1 MTNFTDGV
9 NMINVLEMLEGSA
22 EKYGDKT
29 AFVDSGMRVT
39 YADAVDLAGK
49 IGSALAADGMLRRA
63 VAVLIPKG
71 VKELVSFFGIVYS
84 GNFYVPIDT
93 EMPVERMLL
102 IFETLNP
109 IGIIVDETTSDMD
122 LGRYN
127 DLKRSYGELVSRGK
141 NQVLLEKIRK
151 SAIDTDPVYA
161 LFTSGST
168 GVPKGVIVCHRS
180 IIDYAGWCVATF
192 DLSAE
197 TVFGNQTPFYF
208 SMSVLDIYATICS
221 GAALFIIPKVMFTF
235 PMDLLTF
242 LNKNK
247 VNTIYWVPSALCMI
261 TKFNMLSA
269 VELPFLQKILFAGEV
284 MPTKHL
290 NLWRKYLPDA
300 LYANLFGPTE
310 ITDIG
315 IYYIVD
321 REFQDDEP
329 VPIGRACRNVD
340 VFVLDDE
347 NKPVTEPGTVGEL
360 YYRGSYLAHGYY
372 NNWNKTDEAYVQ
384 NPLNTAYPEIVYKSG
399 DLVQWNRFGELVYV
413 SRKDFQIKHM
423 GYRIELGEIENVA
436 GAFAE
441 VDRCAAVYDSQKD
454 DIVLFYEGKKCEEE
468 KLWKFVKNRL
478 PIYMVPQKLQKTARL
493 PLNENGKIDRKDLQ
507 ARLPL

>member
-1 MTNFTDGV
+1 
-9 NMINVLEMLEGSA
+9 MINVLEMLE
-22 EKYGDKT
+22 ETRDKYGSKT
-29 AFVDSGMRVT
+29 AFADSETQVS
-39 YADAVDLAGK
+39 YSELVDLAEK
-49 IGSALAADGMLRRA
+49 MGSALASDGTQRRA
-63 VAVLIPKG
+63 AAVLVPKG
-71 VKELVSFFGIVYS
+71 VKELISFFGVVYS

-109 IGIIVDETTSDMD
+109 IRIIVDETTRDMD
-122 LGRYN
+122 LGQYN
-127 DLKRSYGELVSRGK
+127 GLKCCYGDLISGEKNETLLYG
-141 NQVLLEKIRK
+141 IRQK
-151 SAIDTDPVYA
+151 AIDTDPVYA

-168 GVPKGVIVCHRS
+168 GIPKGVIVCHRS
-180 IIDYAGWCVATF
+180 IIDYAGWCVAAF

-208 SMSVLDIYATICS
+208 SMSVLDIYATIRS
-221 GAALFIIPKVMFTF
+221 GASLYVIPKAMFTF
-235 PMDLLTF
+235 PMDLLEF
-242 LNKNK
+242 LNQHKI
-247 VNTIYWVPSALCMI
+247 NTIYWVPSALCLI

-269 VELPFLQKILFAGEV
+269 VELPYLRKILFAGEV

-290 NLWRKYLPDA
+290 NIWRKYHPDA

-321 REFQDDEP
+321 REFRDDEP
-329 VPIGRACRNVD
+329 VPIGNACRNVD

-347 NKPVTEPGTVGEL
+347 NRLITEPGIAGEL

-372 NNWNKTDEAYVQ
+372 NNQDKTQEAYVQ

-399 DLVQWNRFGELVYV
+399 DLVQWNEFGELVYV

-423 GYRIELGEIENVA
+423 GYRIELGEIENVT
-436 GAFAE
+436 GAFPG

-454 DIVLFYEGKKCEEE
+454 DIVLFYEGSKCEEE
-468 KLWKFVKNRL
+468 KLWEFIKSRL
-478 PIYMVPQKLQKTARL
+478 PVYMVPQKLQVMARL
-493 PLNENGKIDRKDLQ
+493 PLNENGKIDRKALQ
-507 ARLPL
+507 ARLPQ

>member
-1 MTNFTDGV
+1 
-9 NMINVLEMLEGSA
+9 MINVLEMLETTTN
-22 EKYGDKT
+22 KYGSKT
-29 AFVDSGMRVT
+29 AFADSGMKVT
-39 YADAVDLAGK
+39 YSEAVSLAEK
-49 IGSALAADGMLRRA
+49 IGSSLAADGVVRRA
-63 VAVLIPKG
+63 VAVLVPKG
-71 VKELVSFFGIVYS
+71 VKELLSFFGVVYS

-93 EMPVERMLL
+93 QMPVERVLL

-109 IGIIVDETTSDMD
+109 VRVIVDEETYDTD

-127 DLKRSYGELVSRGK
+127 DLKIRYEELIAGK
-141 NQVLLEKIRK
+141 KKAELLDKIRK

-180 IIDYAGWCVATF
+180 IIDYAGWCVSTF

-221 GAALFIIPKVMFTF
+221 GAALFVIPKALFTF
-235 PMDLLTF
+235 PMNLLEF
-242 LNKNK
+242 LNENRI
-247 VNTIYWVPSALCMI
+247 NTIYWVPSALCLI

-269 VELPFLQKILFAGEV
+269 VELPFLKKILFAGEV

-290 NLWRKYLPDA
+290 NIWRKYLPDA

-315 IYYIVD
+315 IYYILD

-329 VPIGRACRNVD
+329 IPIGNACRNVD
-340 VFVLDDE
+340 VFVLDE
-347 NKPVTEPGTVGEL
+347 NNQPVTEPGIAGEL

-372 NNWNKTDEAYVQ
+372 NNWDKTNEAYVQ
-384 NPLNTAYPEIVYKSG
+384 NPLNAAYPEIVYKSG
-399 DLVQWNRFGELVYV
+399 DLVQWNSYGELVYV

-423 GYRIELGEIENVA
+423 GYRIELGEIESAA
-436 GAFAE
+436 GAFPE
-441 VDRCAAVYDSQKD
+441 VDMCAAVYDSGKD
-454 DIVLFYEGKKCEEE
+454 DIVLFYEGKKCDEE
-468 KLWKFVKNRL
+468 KLKEFVKNRL
-478 PIYMVPQKLQKTARL
+478 PIYMVPQKLQKIKKL
-493 PLNENGKIDRKDLQ
+493 PLNENGKIDRKNL
-507 ARLPL
+507 LSLL

>member
-1 MTNFTDGV
+1 
-9 NMINVLEMLEGSA
+9 MINVLEMLE
-22 EKYGDKT
+22 ETTDKYGSKT
-29 AFVDSGMRVT
+29 AFADSEVQVT
-39 YADAVDLAGK
+39 YSEAVDLAGK
-49 IGSALAADGMLRRA
+49 IGSALAAGGTARRA
-63 VAVLIPKG
+63 VAVLVPKG
-71 VKELVSFFGIVYS
+71 VRELISFFGVVYS

-102 IFETLNP
+102 IFETLSP
-109 IGIIVDETTSDMD
+109 VRIIVDETTCDTD

-127 DLKRSYGELVSRGK
+127 ALKCRYEELISQEK
-141 NQVLLEKIRK
+141 NQALLHRIRK

-168 GVPKGVIVCHRS
+168 GIPKGVIVCHRS

-208 SMSVLDIYATICS
+208 SMSVLDIYATIRS
-221 GAALFIIPKVMFTF
+221 GAALFVIPKAMFTF
-235 PMDLLTF
+235 PMDLLEF
-242 LNKNK
+242 LNEHKI
-247 VNTIYWVPSALCMI
+247 NTIYWVPSALCLI

-290 NLWRKYLPDA
+290 NLWRKYLPNA

-315 IYYIVD
+315 IYYIVN
-321 REFQDDEP
+321 REFRDDEP
-329 VPIGRACRNVD
+329 IPIGNACRNVD

-347 NKPVTEPGTVGEL
+347 NQMITEPGIAGEL

-372 NNWNKTDEAYVQ
+372 NNWDKTNEAYVQ
-384 NPLNTAYPEIVYKSG
+384 NPLNDAYPEIVYKSG
-399 DLVQWNRFGELVYV
+399 DLVQWNQFGELVYV

-423 GYRIELGEIENVA
+423 GYRIELGEIENAA
-436 GAFAE
+436 GAFSG
-441 VDRCAAVYDSQKD
+441 VDRCVAVYDSQKD

-468 KLWKFVKNRL
+468 KLWEFMKNRL
-478 PIYMVPQKLQKTARL
+478 PVYMVPQKLQKIARL
-493 PLNENGKIDRKDLQ
+493 PLNENGKIDRKALQ
-507 ARLPL
+507 ARLVQ